1 MRTHPGRTVSIYEVA
16 ELVKQAFMSAMT
28 PTNIT
33 SGFRA
38 TGIYPYNRD
47 IFPDEDYAPSMVT
60 DGPNPEEPSTSAAAD
75 PSGPSHEEP
84 THATGLEAGPYPGEP
99 PATLPEPNPQHSLS
113 DETGSGAHGS
123 YVSPKVILPLPKAT
137 ARRPRMTRKKVK
149 TRIVTDTPE
158 KMELEKAH
166 KEKQDEKAEKE
177 IKKNER
183 QKKWAPKGSNQT
195 KIIKKKVVH
204 NSSEESTMG
213 LPLDDTTDD
222 KAEDDLENTHNREN
236 KRAEKQK
243 MNENKKRGAL
253 KVSKSTK
260 RKKKVTV
267 YSSSEESDISIP
279 LNDTTDYESSDVQ
292 NDDDDDGDKDL
303 SAGDFVIVSFAGKT
317 KSYNYVGLVEKVEG
331 ADISAKFLRQ
341 SCKKSVDGK
350 PIFTFKENDEGV
362 IPRGDVLKKLPTPQ
376 NLGGTARREQKFIFP
391 GSIDKWDVT

>member
-1 MRTHPGRTVSIYEVA
+1 
-16 ELVKQAFMSAMT
+16 
-28 PTNIT
+28 
-33 SGFRA
+33 
-38 TGIYPYNRD
+38 
-47 IFPDEDYAPSMVT
+47 
-60 DGPNPEEPSTSAAAD
+60 
-75 PSGPSHEEP
+75 
-84 THATGLEAGPYPGEP
+84 
-99 PATLPEPNPQHSLS
+99 
-113 DETGSGAHGS
+113 
-123 YVSPKVILPLPKAT
+123 
-137 ARRPRMTRKKVK
+137 
-149 TRIVTDTPE
+149 
-158 KMELEKAH
+158 
-166 KEKQDEKAEKE
+166 
-177 IKKNER
+177 
-183 QKKWAPKGSNQT
+183 
-195 KIIKKKVVH
+195 
-204 NSSEESTMG
+204 
-213 LPLDDTTDD
+213 
-222 KAEDDLENTHNREN
+222 
-236 KRAEKQK
+236 

>member
-1 MRTHPGRTVSIYEVA
+1 
-16 ELVKQAFMSAMT
+16 
-28 PTNIT
+28 
-33 SGFRA
+33 
-38 TGIYPYNRD
+38 
-47 IFPDEDYAPSMVT
+47 MVT
-60 DGPNPEEPSTSAAAD
+60 DRPNPKEPSTSAAAD
-75 PSGPSHEEP
+75 PSGPSHKEL
-84 THATGLEAGPYPGEP
+84 THATGLEAGPDPREP
-99 PATLPEPNPQHSLS
+99 PATLPEPNPATLPEPNPQPSLS

-137 ARRPRMTRKKVK
+137 VRKPRMTRKKVK
-149 TRIVTDTPE
+149 TRIVTDTPG

-166 KEKQDEKAEKE
+166 KEKQDKKAEKE

-183 QKKWAPKGSNQT
+183 QKKWDLKGSNQT

-204 NSSEESTMG
+204 NSSEEGTMG

-222 KAEDDLENTHNREN
+222 EAEDDLENTHNREN

-243 MNENKKRGAL
+243 MNEYKKRGAL

-260 RKKKVTV
+260 RKNKVTV
-267 YSSSEESDISIP
+267 YSSSEESDILIP

-350 PIFTFKENDEGV
+350 HIFTFKENDEGV

-376 NLGGTARREQKFIFP
+376 KLGGTARREQKFIFP
-391 GSIDKWDVT
+391 CSIDKWDVK

>member
-1 MRTHPGRTVSIYEVA
+1 
-16 ELVKQAFMSAMT
+16 
-28 PTNIT
+28 
-33 SGFRA
+33 
-38 TGIYPYNRD
+38 
-47 IFPDEDYAPSMVT
+47 
-60 DGPNPEEPSTSAAAD
+60 
-75 PSGPSHEEP
+75 
-84 THATGLEAGPYPGEP
+84 
-99 PATLPEPNPQHSLS
+99 
-113 DETGSGAHGS
+113 
-123 YVSPKVILPLPKAT
+123 
-137 ARRPRMTRKKVK
+137 
-149 TRIVTDTPE
+149 
-158 KMELEKAH
+158 
-166 KEKQDEKAEKE
+166 
-177 IKKNER
+177 
-183 QKKWAPKGSNQT
+183 
-195 KIIKKKVVH
+195 
-204 NSSEESTMG
+204 MG

-222 KAEDDLENTHNREN
+222 EAEDDLEDTHNREN

-279 LNDTTDYESSDVQ
+279 HNDTTDYESSDVQ
-292 NDDDDDGDKDL
+292 NNDDDDDGDKDL

-376 NLGGTARREQKFIFP
+376 KLGGTARREQKFIYP
-391 GSIDKWDVT
+391 CSIDKWDVK